1 VPTKEQRDLVSIMA
15 GVGRPHREIATLVIN
30 PRTGKAIDD
39 VTLRVR
45 FPEELS
51 QAKAKV
57 SLIVANSLVGKAG
70 AGDNGALAMLAR
82 NHWGWDRP
90 GLKLAVDRP
99 YDPPAAED
107 ADGEIRIVLIR
118 SPERD
123 EDGNPV

>member
-1 VPTKEQRDLVSIMA
+1 MA

-57 SLIVANSLVGKAG
+57 SLIVANSLVGKAR
-70 AGDNGALAMLAR
+70 AGENGALAMLAR

-90 GLKLAVDRP
+90 GLKLAVDRL
-99 YDPPAAED
+99 DDRTAAAED
-107 ADGEIRIVLIR
+107 AQGRIEIVLVR
-118 SPERD
+118 SPRRD
-123 EDGNPV
+123 QDGNPLE